1 MRFIISSTTLLKN
14 VQAISG
20 ALSSNNAL
28 PILDNFLMES
38 DGELLKITASDLET
52 TIVVSIQPEAI
63 TDSGRIVV
71 PAKLLIDWLKTL
83 SNIPVTFM
91 VNENF
96 GIHITSGEGVFNVSG
111 YDPDEYPQIREI
123 TNVKTLS
130 VSSQLL
136 ETAISKTLFATGN
149 DDMRPTMSGILC
161 EASES
166 KIVFVATDAHKLVCY
181 TRTDSKSE
189 EAVNFIFPKKPL
201 NQLKNIITASETD
214 TVEIRYTD
222 KNVVFV
228 LENFVLT
235 CVQIEGKYPNYSAV
249 IPTDNPNVLIIDR
262 LHLINTLQ
270 RVSVFANQSTHQ
282 IRFRLSGQE
291 LSIMA
296 EDIDYSNDGRERLDC
311 NYSGEDMDIGFNAR
325 SLIEMLS
332 NLGGEAVRMELSQP
346 NRAGLIFPNEQ
357 GHENENILMLI
368 MPIML
373 NH

>member
-20 ALSSNNAL
+20 VLGSSNAL
-28 PILDNFLMES
+28 PILDNFLIES
-38 DGELLKITASDLET
+38 DGEHLKITASDQET
-52 TIVVSIQPEAI
+52 TIVVSMTPDAI
-63 TDSGRIVV
+63 TDYGRIVV

-111 YDPDEYPQIREI
+111 YDPDEYPQIREV
-123 TNVKTLS
+123 TDVKTFTLDP
-130 VSSQLL
+130 QLL
-136 ETAISKTLFATGN
+136 ETAISKTLFATGS

-181 TRTDSKSE
+181 TRTDAKADE
-189 EAVNFIFPKKPL
+189 EVSFIFPKKPL
-201 NQLKNIITASETD
+201 NQLKNIISTSGAE
-214 TVEIRYTD
+214 TVELRYTD
-222 KNVVFV
+222 KHVVFT
-228 LENFVLT
+228 LGNFVLT

-270 RVSVFANQSTHQ
+270 RVSIFANQSTHQ
-282 IRFRLSGQE
+282 VRFKLAGQE
-291 LSIMA
+291 LSVMA
-296 EDIDYSNDGRERLDC
+296 EDIDYSNDGCERLDC
-311 NYSGEDMDIGFNAR
+311 NYSGEDMDIGFNAK

-332 NLGGEAVRMELSQP
+332 NLGGEVMRMELSQP

-357 GHENENILMLI
+357 EHENENILMLI

-373 NH
+373 NS